1 MVSFHLIYRPQT
13 FLHGNMNINDIKGVQ
28 ISLKEFR
35 FVVEIDGRE
44 EESREM

>member
-13 FLHGNMNINDIKGVQ
+13 FLLGNMNINDIKGVQ
-28 ISLKEFR
+28 ISLKEVR
-35 FVVEIDGRE
+35 CVVKRDFRE